1 MKRCFAMLLAALM
14 LLPAIAFADALPYAR
29 QMYQNTY
36 VHTLFIAP
44 ETYGRACISPYAVSS
59 MASGRRK
66 KSSIRIRR
74 CAKTPSS
81 ALWKNA
87 RTGSI

>member
-36 VHTLFIAP
+36 IHTLFIAP

-59 MASGRRK
+59 LASGR
-66 KSSIRIRR
+66 SPMVFVSFDAPANSHASEFDDTS
-74 CAKTPSS
+74 CAFI
-81 ALWKNA
+81 N
-87 RTGSI
+87 